1 MRSPWHN
8 GDRFRSE
15 AAWSPAEEEEEATTG
30 GTTPLLVVV
39 GPDGVVG
46 RLQPGTIFVVE
57 GMEGVVGALIVVV
70 GLGNW
75 LGGSGGSSESDTD
88 KPVSR
93 VNFSNKF
100 FDEHGD
106 SYS

>member
-1 MRSPWHN
+1 MWFPR
-8 GDRFRSE
+8 
-15 AAWSPAEEEEEATTG
+15 EEEEATAG
-30 GTTPLLVVV
+30 GATPLLVV

-46 RLQPGTIFVVE
+46 RLQPGTIFVVG

-75 LGGSGGSSESDTD
+75 LDDSGGSSESDTGI
-88 KPVSR
+88 PVFR

-100 FDEHGD
+100 FEHRD
-106 SYS
+106 LYS